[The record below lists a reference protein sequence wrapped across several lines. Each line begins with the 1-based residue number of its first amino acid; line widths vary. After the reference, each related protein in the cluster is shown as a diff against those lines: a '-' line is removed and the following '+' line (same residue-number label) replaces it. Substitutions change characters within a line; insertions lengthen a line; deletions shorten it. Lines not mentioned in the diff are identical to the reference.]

1 MYVKD
6 LQEIVACPGLY
17 RELPETKH
25 HINNKP
31 ALINTLDHV
40 HNQLPWIERLDIV
53 TEPAPA
59 AKELDVPNNVDEIDP
74 DDDFKRENYFYR
86 LAQAAVLVAIPKLH
100 QLGVPTKRPSD
111 YFAEMVKSDEHMNK
125 VKQHLVEA
133 QQRLA
138 LRERARQM
146 REKRKFGKQTQ
157 QAVLQARRED
167 KRKLTEAVKASRKK
181 SGRSSIG
188 LMGSSTSRTLS
199 QLEYSVGK
207 NQEEVLEKILGE
219 YRNEHEKAG
228 FHRPKDIANRR
239 KFNVRRDFKNKKYGH
254 GGQKKRSKRNT
265 MESAGSGAH
274 LRRDFNPLKHQAKP
288 SKAGKMRTKRKMKV
302 TGKSH
307 KGRRK

>member
-1 MYVKD
+1 
-6 LQEIVACPGLY
+6 
-17 RELPETKH
+17 
-25 HINNKP
+25 
-31 ALINTLDHV
+31 
-40 HNQLPWIERLDIV
+40 
-53 TEPAPA
+53 
-59 AKELDVPNNVDEIDP
+59 
-74 DDDFKRENYFYR
+74 YR

-100 QLGVPTKRPSD
+100 ELGVPTKRPSD

-125 VKQHLVEA
+125 IKQHLVEA

-181 SGRSSIG
+181 SG
-188 LMGSSTSRTLS
+188 
-199 QLEYSVGK
+199 K

-219 YRNEHEKAG
+219 YRNEHEKGG

-265 MESAGSGAH
+265 VESAGSGAL
-274 LRRDFNPLKHQAKP
+274 LRRDFNPLKHQAK
-288 SKAGKMRTKRKMKV
+288 SGKTGKMRIESRRIKRKMKA
-302 TGKSH
+302 TGKPH
-307 KGRRK
+307 KARRK

>member
-1 MYVKD
+1 MFSIPNCFVSRYL
-6 LQEIVACPGLY
+6 LQ
-17 RELPETKH
+17 
-25 HINNKP
+25 P

-53 TEPAPA
+53 TQPAPA
-59 AKELDVPNNVDEIDP
+59 AKELDMLNGVDEIDP

-125 VKQHLVEA
+125 IKQHLVEA

-181 SGRSSIG
+181 SG
-188 LMGSSTSRTLS
+188 
-199 QLEYSVGK
+199 K

-219 YRNEHEKAG
+219 YRNEHEKGG

-254 GGQKKRSKRNT
+254 GGQKKRGKRNT
-265 MESAGSGAH
+265 MESAGSGAL
-274 LRRDFNPLKHQAKP
+274 LRRDFNPLKHQAKS
-288 SKAGKMRTKRKMKV
+288 SKAGKMRMESRRTKRKMKA
-302 TGKSH
+302 TRKPHKS
-307 KGRRK
+307 RRK